1 MRVVRLCI
9 DIEAVIA
16 ILLDD
21 VADRIGILDDGCTTC
36 SLAFRSLSSAPAP
49 VLVRPAF
56 PFLEGCLF
64 SFGRIRCDTSS
75 HIEDKEA
82 NHCLQSLLL
91 LCSTKVFQLSFGRIL
106 PSTPEGDK
114 VYRVRESHQRALH
127 IRTDTRPSTIVREGD
142 LVIGILI
149 VAESLVVGFIVA
161 GLGEV
166 NRMLNLH
173 IRPLAARSQRGQ
185 SQSRYRE
192 DILNLHFLIR

>member
-1 MRVVRLCI
+1 MRVGGLSI

-21 VADRIGILDDGCTTC
+21 VADSIGVLDDGSTAC
-36 SLAFRSLSSAPAP
+36 SLAFGSLSSTPPP

-56 PFLEGCLF
+56 PFLEGSLF
-64 SFGRIRCDTSS
+64 SFSRIGSNTSS
-75 HIEDKEA
+75 HIQDEEA
-82 NHCLQSLLL
+82 NHCLQTLLL
-91 LCSTKVFQLSFGRIL
+91 LCSTEVFELSFGRIL
-106 PSTPEGDK
+106 PSTPEGDE

-127 IRTDTRPSTIVREGD
+127 IRTDTRPSTIVREGN

-185 SQSRYRE
+185 SQS
-192 DILNLHFLIR
+192 